1 MEYYQNRLYRIDT
14 SQNQIFRH
22 RKNGDAFGTGTAWIT
37 STPIPD
43 LSLAQDIAIDGNI
56 YVLLGSGQ
64 ILEFFSGKET
74 NITITNVDPWFST
87 PTRIVTSP
95 EMKYLYVLDPGS
107 KRIVILTK
115 EGVMVNQ
122 YTSEKFTDLRD
133 IAIDET
139 NQKAYLL
146 SGKKI
151 YGITFIL
158 Q

>member
-1 MEYYQNRLYRIDT
+1 
-14 SQNQIFRH
+14 
-22 RKNGDAFGTGTAWIT
+22 
-37 STPIPD
+37 
-43 LSLAQDIAIDGNI
+43 
-56 YVLLGSGQ
+56 
-64 ILEFFSGKET
+64 
-74 NITITNVDPWFST
+74 
-87 PTRIVTSP
+87 
-95 EMKYLYVLDPGS
+95 MKYLYVLDPGS